1 MPHTLA
7 GQNSQ
12 QMATNYNSPSDSV
25 DSEED
30 YFSAEEDIDY
40 ENGNIFNQNNIIQGF
55 VSAFSCIFLAG
66 KLV

>member
-12 QMATNYNSPSDSV
+12 QMDANYNIPS

-30 YFSAEEDIDY
+30 YFSAEE
-40 ENGNIFNQNNIIQGF
+40 NTNIFF
-55 VSAFSCIFLAG
+55 HLFS
-66 KLV
+66 